1 MMEIRQ
7 FVLASKEFI
16 PLADL
21 RLFMR
26 AYGVDI
32 SVSNSCS
39 LDDPDFEFW
48 YEITMTAA
56 SLVDPVCEAIKDF
69 EGSIQLLKLM

>member
-1 MMEIRQ
+1 
-7 FVLASKEFI
+7 
-16 PLADL
+16 
-21 RLFMR
+21 MR

-39 LDDPDFEFW
+39 LDDPDFEFR